1 VDVPVHQ
8 VDMKKVLTLKGR
20 PGVYKVLRGEI
31 KVKIV

>member
-1 VDVPVHQ
+1 
-8 VDMKKVLTLKGR
+8 MKKALALDGR

>member
-1 VDVPVHQ
+1 
-8 VDMKKVLTLKGR
+8 MKKVLTLKGR